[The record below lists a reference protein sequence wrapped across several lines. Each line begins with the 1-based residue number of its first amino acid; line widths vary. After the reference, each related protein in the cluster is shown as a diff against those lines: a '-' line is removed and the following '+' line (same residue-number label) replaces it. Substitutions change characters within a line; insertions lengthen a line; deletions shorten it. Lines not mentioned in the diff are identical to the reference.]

1 MKVIMFHRAHT
12 NCKIDPVIRSLT
24 RNKIKAE
31 TDEFRDLLDS
41 KVDETIIHTFLAT
54 HSYFFQGPIRN
65 SGLSPLYSKIKL
77 GSNYEVDFAW
87 FDTSSNG
94 PEWCF
99 AEIEAPSRHMFTA
112 TGDPSRWLTH
122 AIQQVLDWHS
132 WIHDNLGY
140 ATKLMPHVEYPRGF
154 VFIGRRSELTPLKRK
169 RLRRLCYEY
178 RRTIE
183 IHTLDWFVSAA
194 QNFMNYVDD
203 SKGGD
208 WHIPSKAFGHSDLAK
223 GVPADAFAWLNSEFA
238 NFAKKEYLEDSLDG
252 REQDYEKNSDLF
264 EEDM

>member
-1 MKVIMFHRAHT
+1 MFHRAHT
-12 NCKIDPVIRSLT
+12 NHKVDPIIRNLTQSQVI
-24 RNKIKAE
+24 AE
-31 TDEFRDLLDS
+31 IDEFRDLLDS
-41 KVDETIIHTFLAT
+41 KVDEARIHSFLAT
-54 HSYFFQGPIRN
+54 HSYFFQGLIRN
-65 SGLSPLYSKIKL
+65 EGVSPLYSKIKL
-77 GSNYEVDFAW
+77 GSNYEIDFAW

-112 TGDPSRWLTH
+112 TGVPSRWLTH

-154 VFIGRRSELTPLKRK
+154 VFVGRRSELTPLTRK

-178 RRTIE
+178 RRSVE
-183 IHTLDWFVSAA
+183 IHTLDWFISAA
-194 QNFMNYVDD
+194 QKFLNFVDD
-203 SKGGD
+203 SKGGN
-208 WHIPSKAFGHSDLAK
+208 WAMPSKALNHRELAK
-223 GVPADAFAWLNSEFA
+223 GLPAHAFVWLNSDFA
-238 NFAKKEYLEDSLDG
+238 EFAKKEFLAESFEE
-252 REQDYEKNSDLF
+252 REHDYESNSDLF